1 MKTQDVS
8 STNASG
14 FSVRQLSLSQ
24 KILLAGHSMS
34 LISISC
40 IAFGNLLSMLENEN
54 KLPTQPLQPQQP
66 SQMNNPETLYGGRR
80 NASYFTS

>member
-8 STNASG
+8 SNNASG

-54 KLPTQPLQPQQP
+54 KLPTQPLQP
-66 SQMNNPETLYGGRR
+66 
-80 NASYFTS
+80 